1 LTPRRTEEL
10 APELVGAEDKEG
22 DEQEHRTTAAALSDA
37 EAAPVKDKEGDSSS
51 KENNAVNDNADEEDK
66 SKRPFLILCLDG
78 GGLKSVLEA
87 TILERYTHVVHDDN
101 GIRLPQLTH
110 ETSHRIA
117 FQPSDGVP

>member
-10 APELVGAEDKEG
+10 APEPVGAEDKEG
-22 DEQEHRTTAAALSDA
+22 DEQERRTTAAALSDA
-37 EAAPVKDKEGDSSS
+37 EAAPVKVKEEDSS
-51 KENNAVNDNADEEDK
+51 KENNGNDADEEDK

-87 TILERYTHVVHDDN
+87 TILERYTHAVHDDD
-101 GIRLPQLTH
+101 GLGLLQLTH
-110 ETSHRIA
+110 ETHRIA

>member
-10 APELVGAEDKEG
+10 APELVGADDKEG
-22 DEQEHRTTAAALSDA
+22 DEQEYRATAAALSDA
-37 EAAPVKDKEGDSSS
+37 EAAPAKVKEGDSSSS
-51 KENNAVNDNADEEDK
+51 KENNAGNDNADEEDK

-87 TILERYTHVVHDDN
+87 TILERYMHAVHDDD
-101 GIRLPQLTH
+101 GIGPTN
-110 ETSHRIA
+110 ETHRIA